1 MKRHYSRYTPEM
13 VERVC
18 GIPKEKF
25 VQVAKLYCEN
35 SGPEKTGTI
44 TYALNLT
51 QHTNGVQN
59 IRALCMLQILLGN
72 IGRPGGG
79 VVALRGHANVQ
90 GATDLELL
98 YHELPGYLPM
108 PLRDAHPDLKTYLE
122 KVTPEGRLLGEPAE
136 VHGQPAQG
144 LLRRRRDGRERLRL
158 PVAAQAG
165 LGGRLQ
171 PPAHLRRHVQGR
183 HQGLPRRRA
192 ESGGGRPERQAG
204 PGRARQARLARGQGH
219 LRHRDRGVLEGAGRG
234 REGHQD
240 RGVLPAR
247 RAGGR
252 EGRQPHQHHA
262 ADPVARA
269 GGEAAGGRDLR
280 RGVLR
285 EPRQAA
291 AEDVRRAPRRSAT
304 RACWPPASSTATI
317 RRSRTWSWC

>member
-98 YHELPGYLPM
+98 YHELPGLPA
-108 PLRDAHPDLKTYLE
+108 DA
-122 KVTPEGRLLGEPAE
+122 A
-136 VHGQPAQG
+136 
-144 LLRRRRDGRERLRL
+144 
-158 PVAAQAG
+158 
-165 LGGRLQ
+165 
-171 PPAHLRRHVQGR
+171 
-183 HQGLPRRRA
+183 
-192 ESGGGRPERQAG
+192 
-204 PGRARQARLARGQGH
+204 
-219 LRHRDRGVLEGAGRG
+219 AGRST
-234 REGHQD
+234 RTS
-240 RGVLPAR
+240 R
-247 RAGGR
+247 RT
-252 EGRQPHQHHA
+252 
-262 ADPVARA
+262 
-269 GGEAAGGRDLR
+269 
-280 RGVLR
+280 
-285 EPRQAA
+285 
-291 AEDVRRAPRRSAT
+291 S
-304 RACWPPASSTATI
+304 
-317 RRSRTWSWC
+317 RRSRPRAASGSTCPSSW